1 MTSKNDIFQSNA
13 CELIDFVKSRKISIT
28 EMIESHL
35 ERIEQLNPELNA
47 IINYNPSQ
55 SLDTARIL
63 DSKKEKGIEI
73 GPLCGIPIGIKDIFN
88 TYDLPTE
95 MGSHLWKNFESGND
109 ARIVSNI
116 RLSNGIILGKTET
129 AEFAVHAL

>member
-73 GPLCGIPIGIKDIFN
+73 GLVGENRSIHFRVKNRSIHLLIKN
-88 TYDLPTE
+88 
-95 MGSHLWKNFESGND
+95 GSSHFRG
-109 ARIVSNI
+109 
-116 RLSNGIILGKTET
+116 
-129 AEFAVHAL
+129 